1 MQAMQHSLT
10 SGRKRERS
18 FEFLFAYK
26 NTQNTML
33 KTKEK
38 ARLYGLASYSLL
50 LLLLSLSATK
60 HVTHMGSSSIVQLT
74 NHHNYLPH

>member
-1 MQAMQHSLT
+1 
-10 SGRKRERS
+10 
-18 FEFLFAYK
+18 
-26 NTQNTML
+26 ML

-74 NHHNYLPH
+74 NHHNYLPHQSHFLENHRTCFLAW